1 MDLASL
7 LWEESSREENLG
19 CKLWMES
26 KLGFLLTPVNMVNKV
41 NKINKVNEVS
51 MVSLVKMINMVNV
64 AGCSLPSSRIP
75 TINRSEGRFNLL
87 LYIDP
92 SIWQNKTENRR
103 GT

>member
-41 NKINKVNEVS
+41 NNMIK
-51 MVSLVKMINMVNV
+51 MVTMVNMVHI
-64 AGCSLPSSRIP
+64 AGCSLPSLRIP
-75 TINRSEGRFNLL
+75 TINR
-87 LYIDP
+87 
-92 SIWQNKTENRR
+92 
-103 GT
+103 

>member
-1 MDLASL
+1 
-7 LWEESSREENLG
+7 
-19 CKLWMES
+19 MES

-51 MVSLVKMINMVNV
+51 MVSLVKMINMVNMVNV